1 MSTAMELIERV
12 QARGDAEE
20 VVGGGG
26 VLRGSAR
33 KTILRA

>member
-20 VVGGGG
+20 VVGGG

>member
-20 VVGGGG
+20 VVGGVYCGE
-26 VLRGSAR
+26 VPERR
-33 KTILRA
+33 F

>member
-20 VVGGGG
+20 VVGGG
-26 VLRGSAR
+26 LRGSAR

>member
-12 QARGDAEE
+12 QARGYAEE
-20 VVGGGG
+20 VVRGC
-26 VLRGSAR
+26 VFLRGSAR

>member
-20 VVGGGG
+20 VVRGYM
-26 VLRGSAR
+26 RGSAR